1 MLAFPNGC
9 PARGT
14 SASRNRFSLKDG
26 NPFRQIAQRRLIQ
39 SLAGGR
45 RIAAS
50 QWLSNFH
57 HAEIADFRQDILDA
71 LLLVANPMERFRMFL
86 LLSFALFC
94 DVPVNLRVYIA
105 PLGERDIQKTVI
117 EAFRLK
123 DVFCNGLGFGG
134 HAAVSGKSASTVTPV
149 ALLIE
154 SANGSEGV
162 TCVRRIFV
170 IIQRSH
176 FTIAARAASV
186 VFVSFMCSASVFMP
200 PNVNVMNVNVKH
212 NVNVNA

>member
-71 LLLVANPMERFRMFL
+71 LLLVANPMERFRMFF

-117 EAFRLK
+117 EAF
-123 DVFCNGLGFGG
+123 
-134 HAAVSGKSASTVTPV
+134 
-149 ALLIE
+149 
-154 SANGSEGV
+154 SEGV
-162 TCVRRIFV
+162 TCFRRIFV
-170 IIQRSH
+170 IIERSH